1 MVSKSIW
8 HILVFDP
15 VHVEGFLGLKLK
27 YPLMEACVDL
37 ITPVIE
43 VNFEALSL
51 EEYLKTGERD

>member
-1 MVSKSIW
+1 
-8 HILVFDP
+8 VFDP
-15 VHVEGFLGLKLK
+15 VCVEGFLGLKLK